1 MNPLDALREKLEAG
15 FICASYADPSI
26 KDELGIRQMSQIWID
41 VPAWYF
47 WLKDL
52 PGAFMLEAL
61 EGRTLQP
68 FKDEASGAL
77 SVLSAVRYFPH
88 PDEKNFGAFSPGE
101 QSLRTS
107 ALFDATGTPRF
118 EEIGTARNSFFHIAN
133 LECIF
138 DRGNAWTAFLLDAP
152 LLLNSA
158 LTGGA
163 ERSVPAWEISAAL
176 FDTMIRMFTYYLRR
190 PPLAHA
196 DALIGK
202 GSEKLAL
209 ALFSDTNR
217 PGLMES
223 LAAYTGVKIGGEV
236 KNEWKQIARIEPR
249 SHLTS
254 LCGCKDCS

>member
-1 MNPLDALREKLEAG
+1 MNPLDTLREKLEAG
-15 FICASYADPSI
+15 FICVSYADPSI
-26 KDELGIRQMSQIWID
+26 KDELGIGQMSQIWID

-47 WLKDL
+47 WLKDV

-68 FKDEASGAL
+68 FNDEASGAL

-88 PDEKNFGAFSPGE
+88 PDEKSFGAFSPE
-101 QSLRTS
+101 ERSLRTS

-118 EEIGTARNSFFHIAN
+118 EEIEKVRNRFFHIAN

-138 DRGNAWTAFLLDAP
+138 GGGNAWTAFLLDAP
-152 LLLNSA
+152 PLLNSA
-158 LTGGA
+158 LSGGV
-163 ERSVPAWEISAAL
+163 ERSLPAWETSVAL

-196 DALIGK
+196 DALTGK
-202 GSEKLAL
+202 GCEKLCL
-209 ALFSDTNR
+209 ALFSDSNR
-217 PGLMES
+217 TGLIKS
-223 LAAYTGVKIGGEV
+223 LAAYTGVKIGEEI
-236 KNEWKQIARIEPR
+236 KKEWKQIARIEPR

-254 LCGCKDCS
+254 LCGCKDCG

>member
-15 FICASYADPSI
+15 FISVSYADPSI
-26 KDELGIRQMSQIWID
+26 KDELGIGQMSQIWID

-61 EGRTLQP
+61 EGRMLQP
-68 FKDEASGAL
+68 FKDEASGAF

-88 PDEKNFGAFSPGE
+88 PDEKSFGTFSPEE

-118 EEIGTARNSFFHIAN
+118 EEIEKIRNRFFHVAN

-152 LLLNSA
+152 LLLND
-158 LTGGA
+158 G
-163 ERSVPAWEISAAL
+163 ERTIPAWEISAVL

-196 DALIGK
+196 DALIEK
-202 GSEKLAL
+202 GCEKLSL

-217 PGLMES
+217 TGLMES
-223 LAAYTGVKIGGEV
+223 LAAYTGVKIGGEI
-236 KNEWKQIARIEPR
+236 KNEWKQIAFIEPR

>member
-1 MNPLDALREKLEAG
+1 MNPLDVLREKLEAG
-15 FICASYADPSI
+15 FICVSYADPSI
-26 KDELGIRQMSQIWID
+26 KDELGIGQMSQIWID

-68 FKDEASGAL
+68 FNDEESGAF

-88 PDEKNFGAFSPGE
+88 PDEKNFDAFAPEERSM
-101 QSLRTS
+101 RTS
-107 ALFDATGTPRF
+107 ALFDDTGTPRF
-118 EEIGTARNSFFHIAN
+118 AEIGKVRNSFFHIGN

-138 DRGNAWTAFLLDAP
+138 DRGNSWTAFLLDAP

-158 LTGGA
+158 PGDKE

-176 FDTMIRMFTYYLRR
+176 FDTMIRMFTYHLRR

-196 DALIGK
+196 DALIEK
-202 GSEKLAL
+202 GREKLSL

-223 LAAYTGVKIGGEV
+223 LAAYTGVKIGGEI
-236 KNEWKQIARIEPR
+236 KNEWKQIALIEPR